1 MINNH
6 MVVFNV
12 HMIIIGLNI
21 CIFYS
26 IYKPEQT
33 VIIASGNAEFK
44 Y

>member
-12 HMIIIGLNI
+12 HMFFIGLNI
-21 CIFYS
+21 FIFYS

-33 VIIASGNAEFK
+33 ATIASGNAEFK